1 MEYIYERKRATVAE
15 LSEVFQVSE
24 ATVRRDLK
32 ELEEANRIPANP
44 WGSHP
49 AGVGGF

>member
-24 ATVRRDLK
+24 ATVRRDDAPDPGL
-32 ELEEANRIPANP
+32 AFDPGIG
-44 WGSHP
+44 W
-49 AGVGGF
+49 